1 MYDYIQ
7 AGMEKIEKRK
17 QGNRYEGNK
26 KETKRNEKAACAF
39 SYDAIKKMKKLI
51 Y

>member
-26 KETKRNEKAACAF
+26 KINKKRNEKRSMCF
-39 SYDAIKKMKKLI
+39 FV
-51 Y
+51 

>member
-26 KETKRNEKAACAF
+26 KETKEKRKSSMCF
-39 SYDAIKKMKKLI
+39 FV
-51 Y
+51 

>member
-26 KETKRNEKAACAF
+26 KRNKEKR
-39 SYDAIKKMKKLI
+39 KKQHVLFRMTR
-51 Y
+51 